1 MVADDRLFIHSECDS
16 VSIPHSVMNVQS
28 GISPKPIHFI
38 TSAFFRLSPSPAVWV
53 SPRKITSD
61 SRVANLSSG
70 VENAGEVVGRTG
82 GEDEYDER

>member
-1 MVADDRLFIHSECDS
+1 MTSEYRPFIHSECDS

-38 TSAFFRLSPSPAVWV
+38 ARAIFRFFFWPTVWG

-61 SRVANLSSG
+61 MPHAANVSWG
-70 VENAGEVVGRTG
+70 PA
-82 GEDEYDER
+82 

>member
-38 TSAFFRLSPSPAVWV
+38 TSAFLRLSPSPAVWV